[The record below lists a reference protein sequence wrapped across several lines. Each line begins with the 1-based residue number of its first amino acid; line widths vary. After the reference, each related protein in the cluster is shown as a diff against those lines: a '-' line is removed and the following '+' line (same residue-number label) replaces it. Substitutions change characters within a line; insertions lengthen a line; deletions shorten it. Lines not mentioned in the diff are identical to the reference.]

1 MLPRP
6 DVGESVGE
14 LGPVISSEPV
24 VLADTEWPLG
34 TSEFDV
40 CSERGLLMELD
51 PGGITPV

>member
-1 MLPRP
+1 MLPTP

-24 VLADTEWPLG
+24 ALPDTECPLD

-40 CSERGLLMELD
+40 CSE
-51 PGGITPV
+51 